1 MLKVAII
8 DDEEHVREALTNM
21 LKLYLNSLEWVES
34 FSTVDSAVNF
44 IKHHKIDV
52 LLLDINVGKENGFSI
67 FKHFPTPDFK
77 VIFVTAYQQYAIEA
91 FRFSAIDYLLKPVD
105 PDKLVEAV
113 GRANDLI
120 DKEKMFL
127 KIDSLLHNLNIQQ
140 KTKKKMV
147 LKTSDSIHVVNP
159 EEIMYCEADGSYT
172 RFHLAD
178 GSRIM
183 VTKTLGA
190 YEEVLETGNFLRI
203 HQTYLL
209 NLDYLK
215 RFDKAEGGRVILK
228 DGTSLPVASRKK
240 EQLLQWI
247 SK

>member
-105 PDKLVEAV
+105 PDKKV
-113 GRANDLI
+113 
-120 DKEKMFL
+120 
-127 KIDSLLHNLNIQQ
+127 Q
-140 KTKKKMV
+140 
-147 LKTSDSIHVVNP
+147 VN
-159 EEIMYCEADGSYT
+159 CEST
-172 RFHLAD
+172 
-178 GSRIM
+178 
-183 VTKTLGA
+183 
-190 YEEVLETGNFLRI
+190 
-203 HQTYLL
+203 
-209 NLDYLK
+209 
-215 RFDKAEGGRVILK
+215 
-228 DGTSLPVASRKK
+228 
-240 EQLLQWI
+240 
-247 SK
+247 